1 MQEIISKNALKAIG
15 PSSQAVSNGTMLFVS
30 GQLPIDPTNLKMP
43 ETIEEQTKQSI
54 QNIQM
59 ILMEA
64 GLSLE
69 HVIKTTVY
77 LQDLQDFDKMN
88 EVYDQCFDSPYPAR
102 STVQVARLPKD
113 AKVEIEVIAVREEG

>member
-15 PSSQAVSNGTMLFVS
+15 PYSQAVSNGTMLFVS

-88 EVYDQCFDSPYPAR
+88 EVYDLCFDSPYPAR

>member
-15 PSSQAVSNGTMLFVS
+15 PYSQAVSNGTMLFVS

-69 HVIKTTVY
+69 HVIKTTV
-77 LQDLQDFDKMN
+77 
-88 EVYDQCFDSPYPAR
+88 
-102 STVQVARLPKD
+102 
-113 AKVEIEVIAVREEG
+113 

>member
-15 PSSQAVSNGTMLFVS
+15 PYSQAVSNGTMLFVS

-88 EVYDQCFDSPYPAR
+88 EVYDQCFDSPYPDR

>member
-15 PSSQAVSNGTMLFVS
+15 PYSQAVSNGTMLFVS

-59 ILMEA
+59 ILKEA

-88 EVYDQCFDSPYPAR
+88 EVYDQSFDSPYPAR

>member
-15 PSSQAVSNGTMLFVS
+15 PYSQAVSNGTMLFVS

-69 HVIKTTVY
+69 HVLSIYKIYKTLT
-77 LQDLQDFDKMN
+77 
-88 EVYDQCFDSPYPAR
+88 R
-102 STVQVARLPKD
+102 
-113 AKVEIEVIAVREEG
+113 